1 MQHATFHRRLPR
13 AGIDTIDD
21 AGAAL
26 STLLMALH
34 RPLRAETIVLVLD
47 ESRRGRTIVVVT
59 GTHDPD
65 SVIEVVECLTQG
77 MEYPGA
83 IVVGSVRPEAPDAPD
98 AAPDPAACG
107 DVDRWLEMS
116 EIASLVGVE
125 LLEWFVIGRSVR
137 CPRDELGEAPRW

>member
-1 MQHATFHRRLPR
+1 MQPTTFHSRLPR

-21 AGAAL
+21 AAAAL

-34 RPLRAETIVLVLD
+34 RPLRAETIVLMLD
-47 ESRRGRTIVVVT
+47 EARRGRTIVVVT
-59 GTHDPD
+59 ETSDAD

-77 MEYPGA
+77 MEHPGA
-83 IVVGSVRPEAPDAPD
+83 IVVGSVRPND
-98 AAPDPAACG
+98 AASDPAAPG

>member
-1 MQHATFHRRLPR
+1 MQPTTFHSRLPR

-26 STLLMALH
+26 STLLMAVH

-47 ESRRGRTIVVVT
+47 EARRGRTIVVVT
-59 GTHDPD
+59 ETNDAD
-65 SVIEVVECLTQG
+65 SAIEVVECLTQG
-77 MEYPGA
+77 MDHPGA
-83 IVVGSVRPEAPDAPD
+83 IVVGSVRPKAID
-98 AAPDPAACG
+98 AASDPAAPG